1 MHRFV
6 LMTAVETQIIAD
18 EASTLTED
26 DFNHAMGRLGDL
38 ASKDGPTAL
47 GEYLYFMAEC
57 PPEVAAGWTD
67 RLRGLAHSIEF
78 SSKPEMRNILY
89 AAAAIAEAWKE

>member
-1 MHRFV
+1 MHRFA
-6 LMTAVETQIIAD
+6 LMTAEDIQIIAER

-47 GEYLYFMAEC
+47 GEYLYFIGEC
-57 PPEVAAGWTD
+57 PPEVAAGWTE
-67 RLRGLAHSIEF
+67 RLRKLAAESHPDTSD
-78 SSKPEMRNILY
+78 RAILL
-89 AAAAIAEAWKE
+89 AAAAIAEAFDE